1 MVQLK
6 AKIADVVDAIIKAFQ
21 FQYGTIK
28 RERGFAPNYEVWKFQ
43 FQYGTI
49 KRLSLRAG
57 ELEDQIGF
65 QFQYGTIK
73 SRYF

>member
-28 RERGFAPNYEVWKFQ
+28 RERGFAPNYEV
-43 FQYGTI
+43 
-49 KRLSLRAG
+49 
-57 ELEDQIGF
+57 
-65 QFQYGTIK
+65 
-73 SRYF
+73 